1 MERGSGY
8 YDKGKGEKVIKEISS
23 TYKKEWKKI
32 ENERPRPHYLRS
44 IITMRMADFVSKIL
58 EGNDQDAKELVDS
71 IYSGDAYIL
80 KGAIGKSEAEEFKQK
95 VINWSKT
102 IKSEPQQM
110 IDGCRNYHYY
120 NDSISEKE
128 KFPDGY
134 TSVEHSYV
142 FFRHNGDELGLFE
155 RLDEY
160 WDAIK
165 ILSGADKNSFKKN
178 IPSDGVIDRIT
189 FLQYPVGQG
198 EITTHFDSSFAQKV
212 LLGSVLAQIG
222 EDYDYGE
229 NGFYLMKPDKSKVY
243 IENEDVEKGDFVC
256 VYPTMYHGVPRVTK
270 SDYKQSEKILKSGR
284 WYLQLYSP
292 QSHEIK
298 NREYTVAVNDE

>member
-1 MERGSGY
+1 MEGRSGY
-8 YDKGKGEKVIKEISS
+8 YDKGEGEKMIKEISS
-23 TYKKEWKKI
+23 TYRKEWRKI
-32 ENERPRPHYLRS
+32 ENERPNPHYLRS
-44 IITMRMADFVSKIL
+44 IITMRMSDFVAKIL
-58 EGNDQDAKELVDS
+58 DGNDQDAKELVDS

-80 KGAIGKSEAEEFKQK
+80 KGAVDKSEAEELKEK

-102 IKSEPQQM
+102 VKPEPQQM
-110 IDGCRNYHYY
+110 IDGCKNYHCR
-120 NDSISEKE
+120 NDSVTEKE

-142 FFRHNGDELGLFE
+142 FFRHNGDKLGLFE
-155 RLDEY
+155 RFDEY

-165 ILSGADKNSFKKN
+165 ILSGVDEDLFKKN

-189 FLQYPVGQG
+189 FLHYPIGQG

-212 LLGSVLAQIG
+212 LLGSILTQIG
-222 EDYDYGE
+222 EDYDFGE
-229 NGFYLMKPDKSKVY
+229 NGFYLMSPDKNKVH
-243 IENEDVEKGDFVC
+243 IENEGVEKGDFVC
-256 VYPTMYHGVPRVTK
+256 VYPTMYHGVPIVTK
-270 SDYKQSEKILKSGR
+270 CELKQSEQTPVSGR